1 MYRSDILFI
10 EVPSFNYNENDF
22 LHCFLWDS
30 NFVLETSATTKICP
44 HIYESYVNILNK
56 NNVKIG

>member
-10 EVPSFNYNENDF
+10 AVSSFNYNESDF
-22 LHCFLWDS
+22 LHCFLWDP

-44 HIYESYVNILNK
+44 HIYESYVNILKK
-56 NNVKIG
+56 NNVEIW